1 MIEQEKIDNIWKND
15 LLHRRKEAVFLQ
27 RYLDQAYSAP
37 AKALNRSSF
46 VVNLK
51 GDWGSGKTYF
61 LRRFAQQLRASR
73 KIVVEIDAWNA
84 DPNIDPLVTIVS
96 EIKSQIDASFPK
108 QSKVR
113 AALTGLQNAGGAAS
127 LSFLSTALK
136 HNVRRVVGGALD
148 QGLDAIEDAPSFD
161 SLSDE
166 SIESF
171 SESIQLGTESAVDEV
186 FEGLQAG
193 SYFKRRM
200 LFATLQKAGV
210 QRFCQSVKSLTTN
223 IEKSSQKY
231 DLPVYILIDELDRCR
246 PTFAIELLERVNH
259 LFDASGV
266 VFVIAT
272 DSDELAHSV
281 KAVYGDSFGASGY
294 LNRFFSYTYYL
305 ATPDKSDYVDMLLED
320 LSIDAS
326 KFSVGARNDPLELM
340 KEMLLSTIDTPRALR
355 QVLFLLKTFS
365 DTWERRAKID
375 AVYATACALIVFSKP
390 RSEHELYLTNK
401 FQLSDLGQK
410 LAPISWSYHNYR
422 EGKRTD
428 ARILDYIDQISHW
441 SSLTIREAIRAC
453 DQQGSVFS
461 SHFRDNL
468 LADEPPTGQNKY
480 REGLPILRRYMELM
494 RTASHLHED
503 AAT

>member
-1 MIEQEKIDNIWKND
+1 MTEKLDEIWRDD
-15 LLHRRKEAVFLQ
+15 LLHRRNEAIFLQ
-27 RYLDQAYSAP
+27 RYLDQAYIEP
-37 AKALNRSSF
+37 TKALNRSSF

-61 LRRFAQQLRASR
+61 LKRFAQQLRTSR
-73 KIVVEIDAWNA
+73 KLVVEIDAWNA

-96 EIKSQIDASFPK
+96 EIKSQIEANFPK
-108 QSKVR
+108 RSKVR

-127 LSFLSTALK
+127 ISFLSTAFK

-148 QGLDAIEDAPSFD
+148 QGLDAIEDAPGLD
-161 SLSDE
+161 SISDA
-166 SIESF
+166 SIENF
-171 SESIQLGTESAVDEV
+171 SESIQLGTDSAVDEV

-200 LFATLQKAGV
+200 LFATLQQTGV
-210 QRFCQSVKSLTTN
+210 RRFCKSVESLTTN
-223 IEKSSQKY
+223 IEKSSKKH

-281 KAVYGDSFGASGY
+281 KAVYGNSFGASGY

-305 ATPDKSDYVDMLLED
+305 ATPDNSDYVDMLLND

-326 KFSVGARNDPLELM
+326 KFSVGARSDPLELI
-340 KEMLLSTIDTPRALR
+340 KEMLLHTIDTPRALR

-365 DTWERRAKID
+365 DTWERQAKID
-375 AVYATACALIVFSKP
+375 AAYATACALIVFLNP
-390 RSEHELYLTNK
+390 RSDHELYLKKN
-401 FQLSDLGQK
+401 FQLSDIGIK
-410 LAPISWSYHNYR
+410 LTHISWPYHRRND
-422 EGKRTD
+422 GKRSA
-428 ARILDYIDQISHW
+428 ARILNYINQISHW
-441 SSLTIREAIRAC
+441 SSLTIKEAIREC
-453 DQQGSVFS
+453 DQQGSEFS
-461 SHFRDNL
+461 DHFRNNL
-468 LADEPPTGQNKY
+468 IADEPSAEQNRYRDGQ
-480 REGLPILRRYMELM
+480 PISHRYMELM

-503 AAT
+503 SAT